1 MSAVLRR
8 MAQAMVDR
16 LATGRCTTRADLLA
30 AGFSSDAIDH
40 HGAKATWIAIG
51 LARRQGLDL
60 SWLESEP
67 NFAA

>member
-8 MAQAMVDR
+8 MAQAMADR
-16 LATGRCTTRADLLA
+16 LAAGRCTTRADLLA
-30 AGFSSDAIDH
+30 TGFSADPIDR
-40 HGAKATWIAIG
+40 HGPKATWIAIG

-60 SWLESEP
+60 SWLDSEP

>member
-30 AGFSSDAIDH
+30 AGFSAEAITR
-40 HGAKATWIAIG
+40 HGAEATWIAIG
-51 LARRQGLDL
+51 IARKQGLDL